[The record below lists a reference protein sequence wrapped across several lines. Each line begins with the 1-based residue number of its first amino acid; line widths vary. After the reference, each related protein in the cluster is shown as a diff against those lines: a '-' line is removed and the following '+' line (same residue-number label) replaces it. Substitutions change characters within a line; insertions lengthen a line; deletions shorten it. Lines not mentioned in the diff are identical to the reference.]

1 MDELHD
7 AVAHA
12 LEHARKAGA
21 FAADVGVSAG
31 ESFEARVR
39 GREIDFV
46 KQSREKGLGVR
57 VFYGGRGGLSS
68 ATTRTNDLD
77 PRVIASVAAD
87 AVALA
92 RATVP
97 DPCAGLPDAG
107 FAADAPELGLFEPR
121 DHPFDTEGRIASAR
135 AAEVAAREVD
145 PRIADSDGSQVGSSW
160 SRVVYGNSAG
170 FLGDYES
177 GRHSLMAE
185 SLARSAD
192 GKMQRD
198 IWYTAAR
205 RLDALEPG
213 ASVGVKSAK
222 RALRKLGARRIPTC
236 EAPVVFDPLVAP
248 SLLRQLAGCLSGY
261 AVYRGATFL
270 ASRLGERIAAPGVT
284 IVDDGRRVG
293 GLASRPF
300 DGEGLPTRRN
310 LLVDQGRLRSWLLD
324 TYAARKLGL
333 ASTGSGVRG
342 GGATTTNLWLEPGTL
357 SPETI
362 ITSTPRGLYVTE
374 LIGQGFNPVTGDYS
388 RGASGIWIENSELA
402 FPVDEITIAGNLGDM
417 LKQIDAIGND
427 LLWLGSAAAP
437 TLRIARMTIAGS

>member
-7 AVAHA
+7 AVQHA

-21 FAADVGVSAG
+21 YAADVGLTAG

-39 GREIDFV
+39 GAEIDFV
-46 KQSREKGLGVR
+46 KQSRERSLGVR

-68 ATTRTNDLD
+68 ATTRTNDLT
-77 PRVIASVAAD
+77 PRVIEGVAAD

-97 DPCAGLPDAG
+97 DPCAGLPDGGYAAG
-107 FAADAPELGLFEPR
+107 APDLALFEPR
-121 DHPFDTEGRIASAR
+121 DHPFDSEARIASAR
-135 AAEVAAREVD
+135 EAEAAARAVD
-145 PRIADSDGSQVGSSW
+145 PRIADSDGSQVDSGW
-160 SRVVYGNSAG
+160 SRIVYGNSAG
-170 FLGDYES
+170 FLSDYES

-185 SLARSAD
+185 SLARTPD

-198 IWYTAAR
+198 IWYTASR
-205 RLDALEPG
+205 RLAGLEPG

-236 EAPVVFDPLVAP
+236 EAPVIFDPLVAP
-248 SLLRQLAGCLSGY
+248 SLLRMLAGCLSGY
-261 AVYRGATFL
+261 SVYRGASFL
-270 ASRLGERIAAPGVT
+270 ASRMGERIAAPGVT

-310 LLVDQGRLRSWLLD
+310 VLVDQGRLRSWLLD

-333 ASTGSGVRG
+333 ASTGSAVRG
-342 GGATTTNLWLEPGTL
+342 GGASTTNLWLEPGTL

-362 ITSTPRGLYVTE
+362 VTSTPRGLYVTE

-388 RGASGIWIENSELA
+388 RGASGLWIENSEIA
-402 FPVDEITIAGNLGDM
+402 FPVEEITIAGNLGEM

>member
-1 MDELHD
+1 VDELHD
-7 AVAHA
+7 AVGHA
-12 LEHARKAGA
+12 LEHARRAGA
-21 FAADVGVSAG
+21 YAADVGVSAG
-31 ESFEARVR
+31 ESLEARVR

-46 KQSREKGLGVR
+46 KQSRERALSVR

-68 ATTRTNDLD
+68 ASTRTNDLE
-77 PRVIASVAAD
+77 PGVIASVAAD

-107 FAADAPELGLFEPR
+107 FASDSPDLAMFEPG
-121 DHPFDTEGRIASAR
+121 DHPFDTEGRIESAR
-135 AAEVAAREVD
+135 AAEAAARAVD
-145 PRIADSDGSQVGSSW
+145 PRIADSDGSQVGSSR

-177 GRHSLMAE
+177 GHHSLMAE
-185 SLARSAD
+185 SLARAAD

-205 RLDALEPG
+205 SLAGLEPC
-213 ASVGVKSAK
+213 ASVGAKSAR
-222 RALRKLGARRIPTC
+222 RALRRLGARRVPTC
-236 EAPVVFDPLVAP
+236 EAPVVFDPLIAP

-270 ASRLGERIAAPGVT
+270 AGRMGERIAAPGVT
-284 IVDDGRRVG
+284 ITDDGRRVG

-310 LLVDQGRLRSWLLD
+310 VLVDQGRLRSWLLD
-324 TYAARKLGL
+324 TYAGRKLGL
-333 ASTGSGVRG
+333 ASTGNGVRG
-342 GGATTTNLWLEPGTL
+342 GGASTTNLWLEPGTL

-362 ITSTPRGLYVTE
+362 VTSTPRGLYVTE

-388 RGASGIWIENSELA
+388 RGASGLWIENGELA
-402 FPVDEITIAGNLGDM
+402 YPVEEITIAGNLGEM
-417 LKQIDAIGND
+417 LKSIDAVGND

-437 TLRIARMTIAGS
+437 TLRIAKMTIAGA